1 MQPANDGNGTQLP
14 FAEEACVAALAGL
27 ATVYSSVE
35 KAIKTN
41 ALPAELGASLRYVIF
56 LSLLF
61 LSISCK
67 MRYFNFH
74 LESCV
79 YHWQQLFISI
89 SAFNFLFC
97 SALISTLEARPSF
110 GAVEAA
116 LNALRVTCGQ
126 NIKLLFDSNNKQHAN
141 ATTAMLDTINKI
153 CAPLARTN
161 AAAAANG
168 NGTSTAAVEDEDDS
182 LFFAAPESLNDILTI
197 SVDPNLLASQP
208 IHGGGGG
215 RGIATRARESGGR
228 GGGGRGRGRGG
239 RTSQSIGE
247 KRRNRPIK
255 IFTHE
260 LQNQIA
266 TALHMVLQPEV
277 PIGGKQTGVP
287 VKGEGGEDAGAGA
300 APKTEV
306 APPPSVPKNRKPS
319 SAGLIRP
326 PASPESLPPLLVAFV
341 QEVSSSGASASM
353 RSMGATL
360 PRVIAKLQA
369 GKFLEP
375 EEMIG
380 SIGEEA
386 HAIAENY
393 LLTQNPDVRR
403 GKIIGQADSFCN
415 LVGEL
420 MDRVVG
426 ELLRLAKIK
435 RMKMPESE
443 LLAEELAERAL
454 DEAEHAAAVAAAAR
468 ALEAQRLIRV
478 PLCIQA
484 NREPYRN
491 GDWRKTPFVPRPY
504 TRLQKYD
511 IVEEQTRETIER
523 KLSTKKRGG
532 CGGEHCSER
541 DHLGTYSLESETFI
555 TQCTC
560 LSRNTE
566 CDETC
571 GCSNEG
577 PQACLNRAVT
587 VRQTVK
593 IDEDVEEINSWGTD
607 CYTRRNIQDAVLESQ
622 AFGAYEMPDYKHILR
637 QIKAGV
643 PPARIAAT
651 AAGQHAAVAAD
662 TPATGGVGEAGI
674 AAENPNAG
682 ASGSKN
688 GSRGG
693 GNRGSGG
700 SLSTA
705 AVAAAANAAAAPK
718 SKAAAERAVVEWIE
732 RTLIPAINRQ
742 GPNGWDLRA
751 GLADVKARA
760 AAANDS
766 ASLAAAD
773 AVDARLELVGYNYF
787 RIHPKGV
794 GLVCRRPGGLPRL
807 TFVEEYLGEIHT
819 PHRWFELQD
828 AVKKITGDELPDFY
842 NITLERPRDDPD
854 GYDILFVDAAA
865 KGAFAS
871 RMSHSCTP
879 NCQAVVMACGGR
891 LTIAL
896 YTLRHVYEGEELTFD
911 YSSVTESEKEFR
923 DAICLCGTHMCRGSY
938 LYFTGSRAFM
948 QVMLQ
953 KHNMLHRNAIL
964 CRAGME
970 PLTQADKHRLKKY
983 GIGES
988 CLGSVERGDRVE
1000 PWLEKWAA
1008 LICEYLE
1015 LEEACLKEE
1024 LIHKDPF
1031 KSYTE
1036 ATAAAEAKGV
1046 VANRVQNIAITLDKV
1061 RMFLSQPGQ
1070 SKEPVLKPLS
1080 EDQITDHLWRGPKAI
1095 AKKLLKGAIGA
1106 LGASANQIR
1115 SLNTA
1120 TNDEILAD
1128 LIGGIKKNLFPT
1140 AQRLCEIGLLQ
1151 ADTVAGA
1158 RKNLQKFVDQLRKL
1172 DIEIGGGL
1180 TAAADIGQ
1188 MYVLTQHWMTSGSG
1202 FKSFQSNPVPIN
1214 LQDLFLNREAAA
1226 MTAAEPA
1233 AVTAVVA
1240 AGGTMPAMQKEKEK
1254 AVIVEDA
1261 GNAART
1267 TQAQEKEPA
1276 DPPATTA
1283 AAIISATN
1291 ASAAAPPLA
1300 RTPEEEA
1307 AASKA
1312 ATRHA
1317 NALARKHRNN
1327 PALRKTYRPLYL
1339 WGQLNGWFKQ
1349 TVNDPTASLSA
1360 ERRGTLSLP
1369 DIESCFGGTSTNRG
1383 YGPKQRYEMLE
1394 HVEKRPDG
1402 MWKTGTQWSFRNEV
1416 KIYGSPML
1424 DAAWG
1429 EQTGEGD
1436 QSWKDLVK
1444 ALKKAAVPFVMPT
1457 GPVRTVGVG
1466 KKGGGSG
1473 GGSGSG
1479 RARGPGR
1486 SAAAPA
1492 AGVSGSASGGSDA
1505 APSRGRPKATSRRA
1519 AAVAAEEGG
1528 FGTVMDEVYDDIMLM

>member
-1 MQPANDGNGTQLP
+1 MEDRRTRLPRASTMAYKELRPRQPANDGNGTQLP

-27 ATVYSSVE
+27 ATVHTSVQ

-41 ALPAELGASLRYVIF
+41 ALPAELGTSL
-56 LSLLF
+56 
-61 LSISCK
+61 
-67 MRYFNFH
+67 
-74 LESCV
+74 
-79 YHWQQLFISI
+79 
-89 SAFNFLFC
+89 
-97 SALISTLEARPSF
+97 SALISTLEARASSET
-110 GAVEAA
+110 VVAA
-116 LNALRVTCGQ
+116 LNAVRVTCGKS
-126 NIKLLFDSNNKQHAN
+126 IKMLFDSDNKQHAN

-153 CAPLARTN
+153 CTPLGITT
-161 AAAAANG
+161 ANG
-168 NGTSTAAVEDEDDS
+168 NDTSTAAVVTDEDDS
-182 LFFAAPESLNDILTI
+182 EFFAPPESLNDILTI

-208 IHGGGGG
+208 INGG
-215 RGIATRARESGGR
+215 RGGRGVAMRAGESGGR
-228 GGGGRGRGRGG
+228 GGRGRGRGG
-239 RTSQSIGE
+239 RPVLSIGE
-247 KRRNRPIK
+247 KRRNMPIK

-266 TALHMVLQPEV
+266 TALHMVLQPD
-277 PIGGKQTGVP
+277 VP
-287 VKGEGGEDAGAGA
+287 VGSEQAGRGRRRASA
-300 APKTEV
+300 ATTSRPT
-306 APPPSVPKNRKPS
+306 
-319 SAGLIRP
+319 SAESILP
-326 PASPESLPPLLVAFV
+326 PASPESLPPLLIAFIK
-341 QEVSSSGASASM
+341 ELSNSGASASM

-360 PRVIAKLQA
+360 PRVIAGLQA

-386 HAIAENY
+386 HEIAENY

-420 MDRVVG
+420 MDRVIG
-426 ELLRLAKIK
+426 ELLRVAKIK

-443 LLAEELAERAL
+443 LLAEELAERAVYA
-454 DEAEHAAAVAAAAR
+454 AEHAAAVAAAATAN
-468 ALEAQRLIRV
+468 ALEVQRLVRV
-478 PLCIQA
+478 PLCIQV

-504 TRLQKYD
+504 IRLQKYD
-511 IVEEQTRETIER
+511 IVEEATRETIER

-555 TQCTC
+555 TQCSC

-571 GCSNEG
+571 GCSDKG

-593 IDEDVEEINSWGTD
+593 IDEDVEEINSWGMD

-662 TPATGGVGEAGI
+662 SPATGGLVKGVI
-674 AAENPNAG
+674 NAANGG
-682 ASGSKN
+682 ASGTATGN
-688 GSRGG
+688 TGGIGSPG
-693 GNRGSGG
+693 
-700 SLSTA
+700 TT
-705 AVAAAANAAAAPK
+705 ANAPKAPK
-718 SKAAAERAVVEWIE
+718 SKAAVERAVVEWIE

-742 GPNGWDLRA
+742 GPNGWDLRS

-760 AAANDS
+760 VATNDS
-766 ASLAAAD
+766 ASVAAAD

-896 YTLRHVYEGEELTFD
+896 YTLRHVHEGEELTFD

-953 KHNMLHRNAIL
+953 KHTMLHRNVIL
-964 CRAGME
+964 CRAGIE
-970 PLTQADKHRLKKY
+970 PVTQADKVRLKKY

-1008 LICEYLE
+1008 LICEYLD

-1024 LIHKDPF
+1024 LLNKDPY

-1061 RMFLSQPGQ
+1061 RMVLSQPGQ
-1070 SKEPVLKPLS
+1070 PKDPVLKPLS

-1115 SLNTA
+1115 SLNAA
-1120 TNDEILAD
+1120 TDDDMLAD
-1128 LIGGIKKNLFPT
+1128 AIDGIKGNLPPT
-1140 AQRLCEIGLLQ
+1140 AQKLCDIGLLQ
-1151 ADTVAGA
+1151 ADTVAEA
-1158 RKNLQKFVDQLRKL
+1158 RTNLQLVVDQLRVL

-1188 MYVLTQHWMTSGSG
+1188 MYVLTQHWMTSGNG

-1233 AVTAVVA
+1233 TVTAVVGAGNPVPAVEGTENNTAVDGGMTEA
-1240 AGGTMPAMQKEKEK
+1240 AM
-1254 AVIVEDA
+1254 VEDA
-1261 GNAART
+1261 GNAAATAAAPTDR
-1267 TQAQEKEPA
+1267 AQEEDHVNPA
-1276 DPPATTA
+1276 AATA
-1283 AAIISATN
+1283 AAIIAAAN
-1291 ASAAAPPLA
+1291 ASAAAPPPP

-1307 AASKA
+1307 AAADSA
-1312 ATRHA
+1312 LRHA
-1317 NALARKHRNN
+1317 NALARKHKNN

-1349 TVNDPTASLSA
+1349 TVSDPTASLSA

-1369 DIESCFGGTSTNRG
+1369 DIESCFGGTGTTVNRG
-1383 YGPKQRYEMLE
+1383 YGPKQRYEMIE
-1394 HVEKRPDG
+1394 HTEKRPDG
-1402 MWKTGTQWSFRNEV
+1402 MWKTGTQWSFRNEG

-1429 EQTGEGD
+1429 EQTGEEGD
-1436 QSWKDLVK
+1436 GSLKDLVEK
-1444 ALKKAAVPFVMPT
+1444 LKEAAIPFVMPT
-1457 GPVRTVGVG
+1457 GLLRT
-1466 KKGGGSG
+1466 GGGGRRGGGGGRGRGRGRGAAAAAAAAAVVNGTASGSG
-1473 GGSGSG
+1473 G
-1479 RARGPGR
+1479 
-1486 SAAAPA
+1486 APA
-1492 AGVSGSASGGSDA
+1492 A
-1505 APSRGRPKATSRRA
+1505 PRGRPRATSRRA
-1519 AAVAAEEGG
+1519 AAIAAEEGG
-1528 FGTVMDEVYDDIMLM
+1528 FGSLMEEVYDDIMFM

>member
-1 MQPANDGNGTQLP
+1 M
-14 FAEEACVAALAGL
+14 C
-27 ATVYSSVE
+27 
-35 KAIKTN
+35 
-41 ALPAELGASLRYVIF
+41 
-56 LSLLF
+56 LF
-61 LSISCK
+61 L
-67 MRYFNFH
+67 
-74 LESCV
+74 V
-79 YHWQQLFISI
+79 
-89 SAFNFLFC
+89 C
-97 SALISTLEARPSF
+97 SALISSLEARASPE
-110 GAVEAA
+110 AVAAA
-116 LNALRVTCGQ
+116 LTAVRITCGH
-126 NIKLLFDSNNKQHAN
+126 NIKMLFDSGNEQHAN

-153 CAPLARTN
+153 CSPLGGTN
-161 AAAAANG
+161 NAVING
-168 NGTSTAAVEDEDDS
+168 NGNGASIKNYDDDS
-182 LFFAAPESLNDILTI
+182 EYFAPPEALNDILTI
-197 SVDPNLLASQP
+197 SVDPNLLASRP
-208 IHGGGGG
+208 KEEASNG
-215 RGIATRARESGGR
+215 RGRPVTRAGDSS
-228 GGGGRGRGRGG
+228 GGGRGRGGGGARGRG
-239 RTSQSIGE
+239 RGSQSIGE
-247 KRRNRPIK
+247 KRRNMPIK

-266 TALHMVLQPEV
+266 TALHLVLQPDI
-277 PIGGKQTGVP
+277 PIGGEEADGD
-287 VKGEGGEDAGAGA
+287 GGGDLEDAATA
-300 APKTEV
+300 META
-306 APPPSVPKNRKPS
+306 SRK
-319 SAGLIRP
+319 LRP
-326 PASPESLPPLLVAFV
+326 VSPDSLPFLLMAFV
-341 QEVSSSGASASM
+341 DELSNSGASASM

-360 PRVIAKLQA
+360 PRVISTLRA

-375 EEMIG
+375 EEMVG

-393 LLTQNPDVRR
+393 LTTQNPDVRR
-403 GKIIGQADSFCN
+403 GKIIGQADAFVN

-420 MDRVVG
+420 MDRVIG
-426 ELLRLAKIK
+426 ELLRVAKAK

-443 LLAEELAERAL
+443 LLAEELAERAVY
-454 DEAEHAAAVAAAAR
+454 EAEAAALQAAAATAN
-468 ALEAQRLIRV
+468 ALEVQRLVRV
-478 PLCIQA
+478 PLSIQA

-511 IVEEQTRETIER
+511 IVEEATRKTIEK

-532 CGGEHCSER
+532 CNGEHCRER
-541 DHLGTYSLESETFI
+541 EHLGTYSLEAERFI
-555 TQCTC
+555 TECSC

-571 GCSNEG
+571 GCSSTG

-593 IDEDVEEINSWGTD
+593 IDEDVEEINSWGMD

-622 AFGAYEMPDYKHILR
+622 AFGAYDMPDFKHILR

-662 TPATGGVGEAGI
+662 SPAAGAGLVEGVVAGVAAAPSRPASAGQRTSSRGGSRGGS
-674 AAENPNAG
+674 AASGGGKQG
-682 ASGSKN
+682 ASGS
-688 GSRGG
+688 RGG
-693 GNRGSGG
+693 SAAGMNSP
-700 SLSTA
+700 TTTTNAKPTKA
-705 AVAAAANAAAAPK
+705 AV
-718 SKAAAERAVVEWIE
+718 ERAVVEWIE
-732 RTLIPAINRQ
+732 RTLVPAINRQ

-751 GLADVKARA
+751 GLAEVKSRA
-760 AAANDS
+760 VAANDS

-896 YTLRHVYEGEELTFD
+896 YTLRHVHEGEELTFD

-948 QVMLQ
+948 QVMTR
-953 KHNMLHRNAIL
+953 KHNMLHRNVIL

-970 PLTQADKHRLKKY
+970 PVTQADKERLKKY

-988 CLGSVERGDRVE
+988 CLGSVEKGDRAE

-1008 LICEYLE
+1008 LICEYLDT
-1015 LEEACLKEE
+1015 EEACLKDE
-1024 LIHKDPF
+1024 LLNRDPY

-1070 SKEPVLKPLS
+1070 PKDPVLRPLS
-1080 EDQITDHLWRGPKAI
+1080 DDSIIDHLWRGPKSV
-1095 AKKLLKGAIGA
+1095 AKKLLKGAVNTLG
-1106 LGASANQIR
+1106 GASTQQVRSLSVATDEEMFDDALNQIKPK
-1115 SLNTA
+1115 
-1120 TNDEILAD
+1120 LAPSAV
-1128 LIGGIKKNLFPT
+1128 K
-1140 AQRLCEIGLLQ
+1140 LCEIGMLE
-1151 ADTVAGA
+1151 AHTVVDA
-1158 RKNLQKFVDQLRKL
+1158 RKNLQLFVDQLRVV
-1172 DIEIGGGL
+1172 DVEIGGGL

-1188 MYVLTQHWMTSGSG
+1188 MYVLTQHWMTSVNG
-1202 FKSFQSNPVPIN
+1202 FKSFMSNPVPIN

-1226 MTAAEPA
+1226 AAEKTTVPVAGSSQPA
-1233 AVTAVVA
+1233 VGGGNGEGLEPQPMVVV
-1240 AGGTMPAMQKEKEK
+1240 GGERQQQPP
-1254 AVIVEDA
+1254 VEDA
-1261 GNAART
+1261 GNAIAVIP
-1267 TQAQEKEPA
+1267 QAVEEPNA
-1276 DPPATTA
+1276 MTTA
-1283 AAIISATN
+1283 AAIIAAAN
-1291 ASAAAPPLA
+1291 ASAAAPPPV

-1307 AASKA
+1307 AAAEA
-1312 ATRHA
+1312 AIRHA
-1317 NALARKHRNN
+1317 NALARKHKNH
-1327 PALRKTYRPLYL
+1327 PALRKQYRPLYL

-1360 ERRGTLSLP
+1360 ERRGTISLP
-1369 DIESCFGGTSTNRG
+1369 DIESCFGGTAGTNSV
-1383 YGPKQRYEMLE
+1383 YGGRQRYEMLE
-1394 HVEKRPDG
+1394 HIEKRPDG
-1402 MWKTGTQWSFRNEV
+1402 MWKTGTQWSFRNEN

-1429 EQTGEGD
+1429 ELTGEGD
-1436 QSWKDLVK
+1436 GSWRELVK
-1444 ALKKAAVPFVMPT
+1444 ALKEAALPFEMPT
-1457 GPVRTVGVG
+1457 RPSRT
-1466 KKGGGSG
+1466 GGGGRGRGRGRRGRG
-1473 GGSGSG
+1473 GGG
-1479 RARGPGR
+1479 A
-1486 SAAAPA
+1486 SAAAG
-1492 AGVSGSASGGSDA
+1492 AGRTGR
-1505 APSRGRPKATSRRA
+1505 PRGRPSRRA

-1528 FGTVMDEVYDDIMLM
+1528 FGTLMDDVYDDIMLM

>member
-1 MQPANDGNGTQLP
+1 
-14 FAEEACVAALAGL
+14 
-27 ATVYSSVE
+27 
-35 KAIKTN
+35 
-41 ALPAELGASLRYVIF
+41 
-56 LSLLF
+56 
-61 LSISCK
+61 
-67 MRYFNFH
+67 
-74 LESCV
+74 
-79 YHWQQLFISI
+79 
-89 SAFNFLFC
+89 
-97 SALISTLEARPSF
+97 
-110 GAVEAA
+110 
-116 LNALRVTCGQ
+116 
-126 NIKLLFDSNNKQHAN
+126 
-141 ATTAMLDTINKI
+141 MLDTINKI
-153 CAPLARTN
+153 CSPLVLTKHEDDGAPGAPT
-161 AAAAANG
+161 ANG
-168 NGTSTAAVEDEDDS
+168 NGTAVPMNDDAE
-182 LFFAAPESLNDILTI
+182 FFAPPEALNDILTI

-208 IHGGGGG
+208 INGG
-215 RGIATRARESGGR
+215 RGRTSRGASDS
-228 GGGGRGRGRGG
+228 GGGGRGRGRGRG
-239 RTSQSIGE
+239 RGSQSIGD
-247 KRRNRPIK
+247 KRRKMPIK

-266 TALHMVLQPEV
+266 TALHMVLQPD
-277 PIGGKQTGVP
+277 VP
-287 VKGEGGEDAGAGA
+287 VVEETAAEGADGASGEEKEKEKDTAPAAPVADAAPTTAGAG
-300 APKTEV
+300 
-306 APPPSVPKNRKPS
+306 PSNPS
-319 SAGLIRP
+319 TLP
-326 PASPESLPPLLVAFV
+326 LASPESLPPLLVAFV
-341 QEVSSSGASASM
+341 QELASSGASAAM

-360 PRVIAKLQA
+360 PRVIAKLRA
-369 GKFLEP
+369 GQFLEP

-386 HAIAENY
+386 QAIAENY
-393 LLTQNPDVRR
+393 LLTQNPDIRR

-415 LVGEL
+415 LLGEL

-426 ELLRLAKIK
+426 ELLRVAKIK

-443 LLAEELAERAL
+443 LLAEELAERAVY
-454 DEAEHAAAVAAAAR
+454 EAEHAKAAAAAAAAHAVER
-468 ALEAQRLIRV
+468 QRLVRV
-478 PLCIQA
+478 PLSIQA

-511 IVEEQTRETIER
+511 IVEEETRETIER

-532 CGGEHCSER
+532 CGGKHCTER
-541 DHLGTYSLESETFI
+541 EDLGTYSLEAETFI

-571 GCSNEG
+571 GCAKKG
-577 PQACLNRAVT
+577 APACLNRAVT
-587 VRQTVK
+587 TRQTVK
-593 IDEDVEEINSWGTD
+593 IDEDVEEINSWGMD

-622 AFGAYEMPDYKHILR
+622 VFGAYEMPNYRYILQ

-662 TPATGGVGEAGI
+662 SPAPGTLVDAAAAGTSTGEAGQPSGSG
-674 AAENPNAG
+674 AAG
-682 ASGSKN
+682 AGGSGS
-688 GSRGG
+688 
-693 GNRGSGG
+693 
-700 SLSTA
+700 
-705 AVAAAANAAAAPK
+705 AAAAPAAPAAAAPK
-718 SKAAAERAVVEWIE
+718 SKAAVERAVIEWIE
-732 RTLIPAINRQ
+732 RTLVPAINRQ

-760 AAANDS
+760 VATNDS

-773 AVDARLELVGYNYF
+773 AVEARLELVGYNYF

-794 GLVCRRPGGLPRL
+794 GLVCRRAGGLPRL

-896 YTLRHVYEGEELTFD
+896 YTLRHVHEGEELTFD

-948 QVMLQ
+948 QVMTQ

-964 CRAGME
+964 CRAGIE
-970 PLTQADKHRLKKY
+970 PLTQVDKDRLQKY

-988 CLGSVERGDRVE
+988 CLGSDERGDRVE
-1000 PWLEKWAA
+1000 PWLEKWAS

-1015 LEEACLKEE
+1015 LEEACLKDE
-1024 LIHKDPF
+1024 LLNRDPF

-1070 SKEPVLKPLS
+1070 PKEPVLKSLTD
-1080 EDQITDHLWRGPKAI
+1080 DQITDHLWRGPKSV
-1095 AKKLLKGAIGA
+1095 AKKLLKGAIGV
-1106 LGASANQIR
+1106 LGVSASQLRTLTVAVD
-1115 SLNTA
+1115 
-1120 TNDEILAD
+1120 DESLAD
-1128 LIGGIKKNLFPT
+1128 AIADIKNSFAPS
-1140 AQRLCEIGLLQ
+1140 AQKLCEVGLLE
-1151 ADTVAGA
+1151 ADTAEEA
-1158 RKNLQKFVDQLRKL
+1158 RKNLQVFVDQLRIVDL
-1172 DIEIGGGL
+1172 EIGGGL

-1188 MYVLTQHWMTSGSG
+1188 MYVLTEHWVTSGNG
-1202 FKSFQSNPVPIN
+1202 FKSFMSNPVPIN

-1226 MTAAEPA
+1226 AAEKADAVVVEAEVPA
-1233 AVTAVVA
+1233 AGAGEGGAEGSGAPAVEGSEAAPTAPAPAIEAQPQAPEEVA
-1240 AGGTMPAMQKEKEK
+1240 TA
-1254 AVIVEDA
+1254 II
-1261 GNAART
+1261 
-1267 TQAQEKEPA
+1267 
-1276 DPPATTA
+1276 A
-1283 AAIISATN
+1283 AADA
-1291 ASAAAPPLA
+1291 AAAAPPPA

-1307 AASKA
+1307 AAAEA
-1312 ATRHA
+1312 AIRHA
-1317 NALARKHRNN
+1317 NALARKHKNN
-1327 PALRKTYRPLYL
+1327 PALRKMYRPLYL

-1369 DIESCFGGTSTNRG
+1369 DIDSCFGGTGAGAKRA
-1383 YGPKQRYEMLE
+1383 YGPKQRYDMLE
-1394 HVEKRPDG
+1394 HIEKRPDG
-1402 MWKTGTQWSFRNEV
+1402 MWKVGTQWSFRNEL

-1429 EQTGEGD
+1429 EQTGAGD
-1436 QSWKDLVK
+1436 QSLRDLIK
-1444 ALKKAAVPFVMPT
+1444 ALKEAAIPFEMPK
-1457 GPVRTVGVG
+1457 GPAARSAGRG
-1466 KKGGGSG
+1466 RGRGRGRGGGG
-1473 GGSGSG
+1473 G
-1479 RARGPGR
+1479 RGDGGA
-1486 SAAAPA
+1486 SEGVDAP
-1492 AGVSGSASGGSDA
+1492 
-1505 APSRGRPKATSRRA
+1505 RPRTTSRRA

-1528 FGTVMDEVYDDIMLM
+1528 FGTVMDEVYDDIMFM

>member
-1 MQPANDGNGTQLP
+1 M
-14 FAEEACVAALAGL
+14 
-27 ATVYSSVE
+27 
-35 KAIKTN
+35 
-41 ALPAELGASLRYVIF
+41 
-56 LSLLF
+56 
-61 LSISCK
+61 
-67 MRYFNFH
+67 
-74 LESCV
+74 
-79 YHWQQLFISI
+79 
-89 SAFNFLFC
+89 
-97 SALISTLEARPSF
+97 
-110 GAVEAA
+110 
-116 LNALRVTCGQ
+116 
-126 NIKLLFDSNNKQHAN
+126 LFDSNHKQHAN
-141 ATTAMLDTINKI
+141 TATALLDKINKI
-153 CAPLARTN
+153 CAKLGITN
-161 AAAAANG
+161 AAANG
-168 NGTSTAAVEDEDDS
+168 NGAVQIKQDDDDDEA
-182 LFFAAPESLNDILTI
+182 FFAPPEALTDILTI

-208 IHGGGGG
+208 VANGGG
-215 RGIATRARESGGR
+215 RGRGTRAVDGSGGR
-228 GGGGRGRGRGG
+228 GGGRGRGRGRG
-239 RTSQSIGE
+239 NQSIGE
-247 KRRNRPIK
+247 KRRYMPIK

-266 TALHMVLQPEV
+266 TALHMILQPDV
-277 PIGGKQTGVP
+277 PIGGGEGDAAGGE
-287 VKGEGGEDAGAGA
+287 GEGGKA
-300 APKTEV
+300 AAAAASPTDTTAPTEIAATTDPTENQEV
-306 APPPSVPKNRKPS
+306 K
-319 SAGLIRP
+319 LP
-326 PASPESLPPLLVAFV
+326 PASPESLSPLLIAFV
-341 QEVSSSGASASM
+341 QELSNSGASASM
-353 RSMGATL
+353 RSMRATL
-360 PRVIAKLQA
+360 PRVIARLQA

-380 SIGEEA
+380 SIGEES
-386 HAIAENY
+386 HEIAENY
-393 LLTQNPDVRR
+393 LLTQNPDTRR
-403 GKIIGQADSFCN
+403 GKIIGQADAFVN

-426 ELLRLAKIK
+426 ELLRIAKAK

-443 LLAEELAERAL
+443 LLAEELAERAVY
-454 DEAEHAAAVAAAAR
+454 EAEHAAAVAAAA
-468 ALEAQRLIRV
+468 AANEVEVQRLVRV

-504 TRLQKYD
+504 IRLQQYD
-511 IVEEQTRETIER
+511 IVEESTRETIER
-523 KLSTKKRGG
+523 KLSTKKQGG
-532 CGGEHCSER
+532 CGGEHCRER
-541 DHLGTYSLESETFI
+541 EQLGTYSLEAETFI

-571 GCSNEG
+571 GCSKKGAE
-577 PQACLNRAVT
+577 ACLNRAVT
-587 VRQTVK
+587 TRQTVK
-593 IDEDVEEINSWGTD
+593 IDEDVEEINSWGMD

-622 AFGAYEMPDYKHILR
+622 AFGAYEMPNYRNILR

-662 TPATGGVGEAGI
+662 SPAPGTLVD
-674 AAENPNAG
+674 
-682 ASGSKN
+682 
-688 GSRGG
+688 
-693 GNRGSGG
+693 
-700 SLSTA
+700 A
-705 AVAAAANAAAAPK
+705 AVAASGATEGGPSGGVGDIGAAGDPTSPTTNAPPPPK
-718 SKAAAERAVVEWIE
+718 SKAAVERAVVEWIE
-732 RTLIPAINRQ
+732 RTLVPAINRQ

-751 GLADVKARA
+751 GLADVKERA
-760 AAANDS
+760 VATGDLV
-766 ASLAAAD
+766 SLAAAD

-794 GLVCRRPGGLPRL
+794 GLVCRRQGGLPRL

-896 YTLRHVYEGEELTFD
+896 YTLRHVQEGEELTFD

-948 QVMLQ
+948 QVMTR
-953 KHNMLHRNAIL
+953 KHNMLHRNAVL

-970 PLTQADKHRLKKY
+970 PVTQADKDRLKRY

-988 CLGSVERGDRVE
+988 CLGCDERGDRVA

-1015 LEEACLKEE
+1015 LEEACLKDE
-1024 LIHKDPF
+1024 LLNRDPY

-1070 SKEPVLKPLS
+1070 PTEPVLKSLT
-1080 EDQITDHLWRGPKAI
+1080 EDQIVDHLWRGPKSVG
-1095 AKKLLKGAIGA
+1095 KKLLKGSIGV

-1115 SLNTA
+1115 SLTSA
-1120 TNDEILAD
+1120 KDDDELAD
-1128 LIGGIKKNLFPT
+1128 AIDAIKRSLSPSTQK
-1140 AQRLCEIGLLQ
+1140 LCEIGLTR
-1151 ADTVAGA
+1151 ADTAVEA
-1158 RKNLQKFVDQLRKL
+1158 RAQLQKFVDQLRMV
-1172 DIEIGGGL
+1172 DVEVGGGL

-1188 MYVLTQHWMTSGSG
+1188 MYVLTKHWVTSGNG
-1202 FKSFQSNPVPIN
+1202 FKSFMSNPVPIN

-1226 MTAAEPA
+1226 AADKATEAVAAAVPVVPA
-1233 AVTAVVA
+1233 AAAAAAATATAVEGEGDVA
-1240 AGGTMPAMQKEKEK
+1240 MTEAQPLTTTQ
-1254 AVIVEDA
+1254 EDA
-1261 GNAART
+1261 GPSALPAPQDPAA
-1267 TQAQEKEPA
+1267 
-1276 DPPATTA
+1276 TA
-1283 AAIISATN
+1283 AAIIAAAN
-1291 ASAAAPPLA
+1291 ASAAAPPPA

-1307 AASKA
+1307 AAQEA
-1312 ATRHA
+1312 AIRHA
-1317 NALARKHRNN
+1317 NALARKHKNN
-1327 PALRKTYRPLYL
+1327 PALRKQYRPLYL

-1369 DIESCFGGTSTNRG
+1369 DIESCFGGSTNRG

-1394 HVEKRPDG
+1394 HIEKRPDG
-1402 MWKTGTQWSFRNEV
+1402 MWKTGTQWSFRNEM

-1436 QSWKDLVK
+1436 QEWRDLIK
-1444 ALKKAAVPFVMPT
+1444 ALKEAAIPFEMPK
-1457 GPVRTVGVG
+1457 GPI
-1466 KKGGGSG
+1466 KSG
-1473 GGSGSG
+1473 GGG
-1479 RARGPGR
+1479 RGRGRGGR
-1486 SAAAPA
+1486 GGGRGGRGAAAAAAAIVSGDA
-1492 AGVSGSASGGSDA
+1492 AGGGN
-1505 APSRGRPKATSRRA
+1505 PRGRPRNRRA

-1528 FGTVMDEVYDDIMLM
+1528 FGAVMEEVYDDIMFF